1 MEAFESFD
9 GKFVFYSKLGSIG
22 LWKVPTGG
30 GEETQVLDHGS
41 QGLWALT
48 EQGIYFAEVNG
59 SFVVPVLK
67 FYRFATG
74 QIEIVKE
81 FSKDTRLDLF
91 ETTLSVSPD
100 DQWIIYTQAEHLG
113 SDLMLMENYR

>member
-1 MEAFESFD
+1 L
-9 GKFVFYSKLGSIG
+9 YSSG
-22 LWKVPTGG
+22 T
-30 GEETQVLDHGS
+30 
-41 QGLWALT
+41 
-48 EQGIYFAEVNG
+48 QGIYFAEMNS
-59 SFVVPVLK
+59 SFVAPVLK